1 MKKAIEKIVLAVT
14 AVAALLLSSGAYFKW
29 IGW

>member
-1 MKKAIEKIVLAVT
+1 MKKTIEKIVI
-14 AVAALLLSSGAYFKW
+14 AASALVSLILSSGAYFKW

>member
-1 MKKAIEKIVLAVT
+1 MKKTIEKIVMAVS
-14 AVAALLLSSGAYFKW
+14 AVAALILSSGAYFKW